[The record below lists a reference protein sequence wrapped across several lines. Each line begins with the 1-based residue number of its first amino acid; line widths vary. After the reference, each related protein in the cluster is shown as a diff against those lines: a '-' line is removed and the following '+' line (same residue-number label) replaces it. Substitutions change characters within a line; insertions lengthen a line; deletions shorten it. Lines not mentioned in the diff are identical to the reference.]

1 MDSSGKA
8 VACGFIETYIGRVKG
23 GVQVHSESEE
33 IGLPEAAQ
41 LLECSWAIAWNAM
54 LAGKLQGR
62 KAGRTYLV
70 TRASVERLRMERSG
84 QRNVAGRPAH
94 VG

>member
-1 MDSSGKA
+1 M
-8 VACGFIETYIGRVKG
+8 ETYIGQVKEG
-23 GVQVHSESEE
+23 IQMHSESEE

-70 TRASVERLRMERSG
+70 TRTSVERLRMERSG
-84 QRNVAGRPAH
+84 LHNVAGQPAH
-94 VG
+94 AG